1 MAERG
6 VDLVLQS
13 QYTGHAAG
21 TPFEAIAGGRLQ
33 SNYYPGL
40 ALYNWTTGAL
50 QPRSVVNQII
60 VAQLE
65 VGSDVVIGSSSSTAS
80 VYALELASSARTR
93 KALLVSKRATAQ
105 EVSVASV
112 LGGATSATAWIVDE
126 TYQTERS
133 PRVVRNA
140 EGSLKLSG
148 FATAVLVQS

>member
-21 TPFEAIAGGRLQ
+21 TPFETIAGGRLK

-60 VAQLE
+60 VAQLD
-65 VGSDVVIGSSSSTAS
+65 VGVDVVIGSSNSTAS
-80 VYALELASSARTR
+80 VYALELASSAGAR

-126 TYQTERS
+126 AYRTQPS
-133 PRVVRNA
+133 PRVVNA

>member
-1 MAERG
+1 
-6 VDLVLQS
+6 
-13 QYTGHAAG
+13 
-21 TPFEAIAGGRLQ
+21 
-33 SNYYPGL
+33 
-40 ALYNWTTGAL
+40 L

-65 VGSDVVIGSSSSTAS
+65 VGSDLVLGSSNSTAS
-80 VYALELASSARTR
+80 VYALELASSAGTR

-105 EVSVASV
+105 ELSVASV